1 SKVPVF
7 SETELNRYARH
18 IILREVGGPGQRK
31 LKEARVLVIGA
42 DERLEAVE
50 VTLLRRQGN
59 DILVAAPGLAGRDVV
74 AERTPVL
81 GAGIKVRRLESAAAA
96 PQAGTVTL
104 SPDRRARLMAYVEA
118 STDMPEEAKR
128 RLLALLE
135 QPEVSLSTVE
145 RLERRIGG

>member
-1 SKVPVF
+1 LTAAIRLPA
-7 SETELNRYARH
+7 TAL
-18 IILREVGGPGQRK
+18 GPDGQ
-31 LKEARVLVIGA
+31 VLVIGA
-42 DERLEAVE
+42 DERLEAVA

-81 GAGIKVRRLESAAAA
+81 GAGIKVRKLESAEAA
-96 PQAGTVTL
+96 PEAGTVTL

-128 RLLALLE
+128 RLLAQLE